1 MLKISQ
7 MHKCSRRA
15 YVIEPNTTLRYEG
28 KAYSKLEWIEKPQN

>member
-15 YVIEPNTTLRYEG
+15 YVLEPNATLRYG
-28 KAYSKLEWIEKPQN
+28 GDAYLKLEWIEKPQN